1 MVKDKDSKK
10 EIKQSSSI
18 AEEIVIGKNPELG
31 YTSSGDRLQET
42 LPLTAPISDE
52 PKSIPKSVSLS
63 IGDLKDTQPTSNQT
77 KDETRKDL
85 KLPEKEAVVNSKTD
99 SEGLSLGNSIKQ
111 LKKNKEHTR

>member
-1 MVKDKDSKK
+1 M
-10 EIKQSSSI
+10 
-18 AEEIVIGKNPELG
+18 IGKNPELG

-99 SEGLSLGNSIKQ
+99 SEFKKKILSLHESEKSTSDANMQ
-111 LKKNKEHTR
+111 LFSFTNPSRKRVFIHF